1 MKGNI
6 HTITL
11 AAATLALLAG
21 CAAGRKTVTVSPS
34 PCVLTPDSADR
45 IQMDILFRIPRDYFS
60 KRSRIVITPQLVVDD
75 TVREEYLPLVLDAPI
90 YKKKKER
97 LEKLEGYTDP
107 YADRIVQTDP
117 TTDVFELPYREGV
130 QLPTGTDNARI
141 VGVVSTDGCGECTGI
156 DTIELASVSN
166 PATLIDVKKSLDLVW
181 MEPEFVIRPKVVE
194 GKGVA
199 NLQFAINRYDIN
211 LTMGRNREEM
221 EKMMSTLAPILQ
233 DSLATLTS
241 LDIYGM
247 ASADGSLAFNTT
259 LARNRAESAKKW
271 LVTQL
276 SIRPE
281 VQRIITVGSRPEGWQ
296 PVLDAM
302 TADGNPDSVAVKTII
317 ERYAGSNDDVQERYI
332 RRLPV
337 WNRIKANYL
346 QKDRKVEYVYT
357 YTLKSFTTDAEL
369 LEMYD
374 KRPDAFNEEELLR
387 VASLADTPE
396 RKKEVYTTILKYFPQ
411 SQVAANNLAVLHLRE
426 GNEGEALRILNQMKD
441 HSAETLNTLAASYVF
456 ADDYERAVEL
466 LKDVELPEGRYNL
479 GLLKAKQRKLSE
491 AYELLRPF
499 GDLNS
504 AIMALSVNETQEAKR
519 ILGTLKDES
528 PTAEYARSLVAARLE
543 EHTEFYKHIG
553 NACADNTLRHRAATE
568 PDFHRYSK
576 EEKFRAFIR
585 KP

>member
-1 MKGNI
+1 
-6 HTITL
+6 
-11 AAATLALLAG
+11 
-21 CAAGRKTVTVSPS
+21 
-34 PCVLTPDSADR
+34 
-45 IQMDILFRIPRDYFS
+45 MDILFQIPRDYFS

-276 SIRPE
+276 NIRPE

-543 EHTEFYKHIG
+543 EHTEFYKHIE

-568 PDFHRYSK
+568 PDFYRYSK